1 MFWSFHIFLASCFL
15 RCGVFVS
22 NLKICFRS
30 LPLPKPKSSQE
41 ACKNAAPMRRS
52 HTQPLPKGAYA
63 AAECEEKNV
72 LRVTP
77 MRRLIKEV
85 LAKVKAELH
94 PEGHNPMAADRVTGD
109 ALDALCRG
117 AEQHLQ
123 EMFELGVIATQHTGR
138 TTIKPEVES

>member
-1 MFWSFHIFLASCFL
+1 
-15 RCGVFVS
+15 
-22 NLKICFRS
+22 
-30 LPLPKPKSSQE
+30 
-41 ACKNAAPMRRS
+41 MRRS

-138 TTIKPEVES
+138 TTIKPEVDSITKLYVLSSYL